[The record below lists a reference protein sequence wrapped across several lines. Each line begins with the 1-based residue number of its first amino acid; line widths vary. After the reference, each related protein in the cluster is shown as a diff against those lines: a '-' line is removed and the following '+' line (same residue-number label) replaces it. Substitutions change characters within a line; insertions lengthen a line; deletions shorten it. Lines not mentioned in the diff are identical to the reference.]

1 MAFLD
6 NIQKNL
12 MQGGKAAQQGAGLG
26 QSLSSSPQ
34 ALQRLASQVQT
45 GKAGTGQAAGDAEL
59 SNIQQQLA
67 EQQTAAAAE
76 QLQQEG
82 TMAATELGQQQ
93 EAAEMQVSQ
102 QEFETQER
110 KLNLTQQYQQTL
122 SNMITDYEQ
131 NFAKLDVKKQ
141 QAKLEQ
147 IGFLMRLADEK
158 YMTQLQLNGKRA
170 RLENEYVFKENLQ
183 RAIFQDE
190 LDLLSDNLTFRRL
203 LNMDDREWKEQM
215 QDLDI
220 EFAIELAMA
229 EAKSST
235 TQALFS
241 GIGTLASTGGQAYS
255 FWKTYNPN
263 PTPSQPTTQNTI
275 QPITLPSEEST

>member
-12 MQGGKAAQQGAGLG
+12 MQGGNTAQQGAGLG
-26 QSLSSSPQ
+26 QSLSANPQ
-34 ALQRLASQVQT
+34 ALQRLASQIQT
-45 GKAGTGQAAGDAEL
+45 GKAGTGLAAGDAEL

-82 TMAATELGQQQ
+82 TMEAAELGQQQ

-110 KLNLTQQYQQTL
+110 KLNLMQQYQQTL
-122 SNMITDYEQ
+122 STMLMEYEQ
-131 NFAKLDVKKQ
+131 SFAKLDARKQ

-147 IGFLMRLADEK
+147 IGFLMRLADDK
-158 YMTQLQLNGKRA
+158 YITQLQINGRRA

-183 RAIFQDE
+183 RAIFADE
-190 LDLLSDNLTFRRL
+190 LELLANNLMFRQL
-203 LNMDDREWKEQM
+203 LNMDNREWKEQM
-215 QDLDI
+215 QDIDV

-229 EAKSST
+229 EAKSAS
-235 TQALFS
+235 TQAIVS
-241 GIGTLASTGGQAYS
+241 GLGDTISAGAKFYNTMTTPKSDNDTTDTASTI
-255 FWKTYNPN
+255 K
-263 PTPSQPTTQNTI
+263 
-275 QPITLPSEEST
+275 PITLNPGETK